1 MIRVSGGDWANHLRQ
16 LIAVLPLVLLTH
28 TVRANEEPP
37 DLLNFAMR
45 YHHEK
50 DEATHTGLA
59 TSQQKKLKII
69 PSAPTQAC
77 SRTIN
82 DLLLNL
88 KKRDLH
94 LKEQRRTLHE
104 QETQLTQLRQA
115 INTAGARE
123 KKSTIDHADKI
134 ISADFS
140 TVWQQVKK
148 IRNLLSRSQPSDLE
162 HVQLFRTSPPLGC
175 NQSHQAQRLDELQRE
190 NGLLKDSIV
199 QKDDALEA
207 LRQEKQAAVTNLTA
221 LRDQT
226 GLSRQTQEEQ
236 LQEKSTLEKVI
247 AELNSRLGELT
258 RENGT
263 LKDSIVQKDD
273 ERDKLQKHSKEV
285 SSRLLKQDLELT
297 SLRNQI
303 TELRDRTPLL
313 AKPDNLKGAEERQ
326 DYAAGSALGRDIIS
340 MLEERKV
347 WGLETDRQFV
357 LAGVIDAFSGHYQLQ
372 QDELTK
378 ALADSEILATKAR
391 NKLSTLQKKNA
402 EPFITNF
409 KEQKGVKYSET
420 GFWYRI
426 DYAGDSQITDD
437 TIIDVVVKE
446 SLTDGTVVHD
456 MALDNKVLSQPM
468 KSFPPIFREALGYLR
483 NHGSLT
489 MVVPPELAYGKNG
502 YPPTVPPDATMVYE
516 LRIDNNRIK

>member
-77 SRTIN
+77 SRTN
-82 DLLLNL
+82 YDLLLNL
-88 KKRDLH
+88 KKRDLQ

-115 INTAGARE
+115 INTAGPRE

-134 ISADFS
+134 ISAGFS

-162 HVQLFRTSPPLGC
+162 HVQLFRTSPPSGC
-175 NQSHQAQRLDELQRE
+175 HQSHQDQRLDELQRE
-190 NGLLKDSIV
+190 NGL
-199 QKDDALEA
+199 
-207 LRQEKQAAVTNLTA
+207 
-221 LRDQT
+221 
-226 GLSRQTQEEQ
+226 
-236 LQEKSTLEKVI
+236 
-247 AELNSRLGELT
+247 
-258 RENGT
+258 

-347 WGLETDRQFV
+347 WGLETDRQLV

-402 EPFITNF
+402 GPFITNF